1 MDRTTKITQFIEE
14 RCLVEFGTDV
24 TPQDDLFK
32 TGVLDSFGYVQLM
45 AFLEQ
50 EFALDI
56 DHEDMLTNVLVS
68 LESIDGYVAAKLG
81 Q

>member
-14 RCLVEFGTDV
+14 RFLVEFGTDV
-24 TPQDDLFK
+24 TTQDDLFK

-50 EFALDI
+50 EFALQVDE
-56 DHEDMLTNVLVS
+56 EDMLTNVLVS